1 MPEWTAS
8 VPRRV
13 APPTSL
19 VRWGDAGVFA
29 AWMYAEHLHRGQV
42 RPKTDQ
48 PYILHPF
55 AVCKLLRRFKA
66 PQALLQAA
74 LLHDV
79 VEDQGASL
87 LEIAER
93 FSPEVAALVLA
104 CSRVTTAADGPRR
117 VRHQMELQRMRSL
130 SPAAQSLK
138 LADIACNALSIARRD
153 PPFARVYLPEK
164 MDELALLC
172 HPSIPAL
179 TEFARRVVLH
189 AVRQL
194 KPRPCSQHLQGREA
208 LELSASLDLLTSSR
222 T

>member
-8 VPRRV
+8 FPRSVP
-13 APPTSL
+13 PPTSL
-19 VRWGDAGVFA
+19 VRWGDTGLFA
-29 AWMYAEHLHRGQV
+29 AWMYAESLHRGQV
-42 RPKTDQ
+42 RLKTDQ

-55 AVCKLLRRFKA
+55 AVCKLLHRFKA

-79 VEDQGASL
+79 IEDKGVSQF
-87 LEIAER
+87 EISEL

-117 VRHQMELQRMRSL
+117 VRHQIELQRMRLL

-153 PPFARVYLPEK
+153 PSFAPIYLPE
-164 MDELALLC
+164 MN
-172 HPSIPAL
+172 
-179 TEFARRVVLH
+179 
-189 AVRQL
+189 
-194 KPRPCSQHLQGREA
+194 RPGFRGGR
-208 LELSASLDLLTSSR
+208 LV
-222 T
+222 